1 MDESQNYA
9 ERKKA
14 DKEHMLGFYLC
25 EIVEQAKRIS
35 SNKKHTGG
43 ILISRSG
50 KEKLFQRG
58 IN

>member
-1 MDESQNYA
+1 MDESQNYT
-9 ERKKA
+9 EQKKA
-14 DKEHMLGFYLC
+14 DKEHMLGYCLC
-25 EIVEQAKRIS
+25 EIVEQAKRTYN
-35 SNKKHTGG
+35 NKKHTRG